1 VGNGVPTGA
10 ATPGQPARPPVPVIL
25 LHGVWMRGP
34 TLWPL
39 ARRLRRYGYAPRMFD
54 YASLWRGPA
63 EAADRLGQRLLGMGP
78 GPVHL
83 VGHSLGGLVAL
94 EAVAGWAGLPP
105 GRIVCLGSPLAGS
118 AAARGMARWGLDRW
132 LGRSRTLL
140 KAGLHTLPAGREIG
154 MIAGV
159 RPLGLGRLFAG
170 FEGPHDGT
178 VALWETRL
186 PGLADHVAIEA
197 SHTGLLLDPRVPPLV
212 AGFLAGGRFP
222 DLGQG
227 RDGSFDEGRS
237 G

>member
-1 VGNGVPTGA
+1 
-10 ATPGQPARPPVPVIL
+10 
-25 LHGVWMRGP
+25 MRGL

-39 ARRLRRYGYAPRMFD
+39 ARRLRAYGYAPEPFD
-54 YASLWRGPA
+54 YASLWRSPA
-63 EAADRLGQRLLGMGP
+63 EAADRLAHRLLAMSP

-94 EAVAGWAGLPP
+94 ETVAGWAGLPH

-118 AAARGMARWGLDRW
+118 GAARGMARWRLDGW

-140 KAGLHTLPAGREIG
+140 KAGLHALPPGREVG
-154 MIAGV
+154 VIAGI
-159 RPLGLGRLFAG
+159 RPLGLGKLFAG
-170 FEGPHDGT
+170 FDGPHDGT

-186 PGLADHVAIEA
+186 PGLADHVAVHS
-197 SHTGLLLDPRVPPLV
+197 SHTGLLLDARVAALT
-212 AGFLAGGRFP
+212 AGFLATGRFP

-227 RDGSFDEGRS
+227 ASPARSGQELPTRTFPPGRS